1 MTERPTV
8 ACTSLDR
15 PRRRFPGVRTGIL
28 GVVIVGAA
36 VLQADIAAADFR
48 ICNNTGSRVGVALGY
63 KDSEHWTT
71 EGWWNLSARTCETL
85 MRGTLAAR
93 YYYVYA
99 VDYDR
104 SGEWG
109 GRAHMCTREKGS
121 LTFRLIG
128 QSGDSRSRV
137 RISPCSS
144 AGCNGHTAKRSLR
157 GRKRYKSGTSLQ
169 HTDELKVQNTIEV
182 FNAMETLA
190 PLHLE
195 LLR

>member
-48 ICNNTGSRVGVALGY
+48 ICNNTGSRVGLALGY

-85 MRGTLAAR
+85 IRGTLAAR

-109 GRAHMCTREKGS
+109 GRAFMCTRGKEFTIRGTEDCLARGYDRTGFFEVDTGEQPS
-121 LTFRLIG
+121 WTVQLT
-128 QSGDSRSRV
+128 DSADQAPQQPLQSRV
-137 RISPCSS
+137 P
-144 AGCNGHTAKRSLR
+144 
-157 GRKRYKSGTSLQ
+157 
-169 HTDELKVQNTIEV
+169 
-182 FNAMETLA
+182 LA
-190 PLHLE
+190 PVPSTTGGKNTAPQFPT
-195 LLR
+195 RKN